1 MVESNDANYTHVLKM
16 LNAIWA
22 QNMQIIGRLE
32 NLEKILR
39 FSDKDEE
46 LK

>member
-22 QNMQIIGRLE
+22 QNMQIIGKLE
-32 NLEKILR
+32 NLEKFLR
-39 FSDKDEE
+39 VSDKDEE

>member
-1 MVESNDANYTHVLKM
+1 MVESKDANYTHVLKM

-22 QNMQIIGRLE
+22 QNMQIIGKLE
-32 NLEKILR
+32 NLEKIMR
-39 FSDKDEE
+39 VSDKDEE